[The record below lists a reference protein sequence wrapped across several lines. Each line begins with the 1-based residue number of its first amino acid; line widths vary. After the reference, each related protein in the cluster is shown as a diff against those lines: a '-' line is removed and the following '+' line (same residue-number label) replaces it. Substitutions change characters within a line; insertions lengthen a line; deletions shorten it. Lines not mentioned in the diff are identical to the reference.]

1 MDLKQLRYFLAIVE
15 EGSFSKAARRV
26 GVAQPSLSF
35 HVKNMEAEL
44 GVPLLQRV
52 SSGVVETEAGAIL
65 AHRARLLLAD
75 FESLQDDV
83 RRTGSE
89 ISGTVRLG
97 LPGTISALLA
107 APLITRCAAE
117 FPKVKI
123 IVAEAMSGFVKD
135 WLGEGRIDIAV
146 LYEDYAGPEI
156 SSRLLLREEL
166 VLLVSPKTDCTG
178 KTAIEVLD
186 QVPLVLPSASHGLR
200 KMLDRAF
207 GKKSIELSPF
217 IEVDS
222 YGNIKQLVEDG
233 YGASILP
240 FHAVSR
246 EVDEGRL
253 AVLRFPDRS
262 IQRGIYLSALKS
274 RRLSRAA
281 VEVEKT
287 LLDLIAE
294 LLAEGKWAE
303 GKWAG
308 GTAGISAPSGK

>member
-44 GVPLLQRV
+44 GVTLLQRV
-52 SSGVVETEAGAIL
+52 PSGVVETEAGAIL
-65 AHRARLLLAD
+65 VQRARLLLAD

-156 SSRLLLREEL
+156 SSQLLLREEL
-166 VLLVSPKTDCTG
+166 VLLVPPKTDCTG
-178 KTAIEVLD
+178 KTAIEVME

-207 GKKSIELSPF
+207 RKKSIELSAF

-246 EVDEGRL
+246 EVEEGRL
-253 AVLRFPDRS
+253 NVLRFADQS

-287 LLDLIAE
+287 LLVLIAE
-294 LLAEGKWAE
+294 LLAEGKWA
-303 GKWAG
+303 G
-308 GTAGISAPSGK
+308 GMAGISAPSGT